1 MKTVIIIPA
10 RYESSRFPGK
20 PLVMIA
26 GRSMIER
33 VHAIAKAVPGVT
45 AVYVATDDARI
56 KSAAETFGA
65 MILMTSS
72 ACRNGTER
80 VAEAAGQLREEY
92 DLVINLQGDA
102 PLTPPH
108 FLMAMI
114 DVVAS
119 EPTTVMATPAVRC
132 DPETLAR
139 FKEDRRAG
147 RVGGTT
153 VVCGAKGQAFYFSK
167 EVIPCVPDGMKFD
180 PVPVLHHVGLYA
192 YRPSL
197 LADYLR
203 WQIGPLEALEGLEQL
218 RVLENGGSIR
228 VVEVEAHGRPFWEI
242 NNPGD
247 VAHVEAALA
256 QNGDPFGPRF
266 TR

>member
-20 PLVMIA
+20 PLVVVA

-33 VHAIAKAVPGVT
+33 VHAIAKAVAGVAT
-45 AVYVATDDARI
+45 VYVATDDARI
-56 KSAAETFGA
+56 KAAAEIFGA
-65 MILMTSS
+65 KVLMTSS
-72 ACRNGTER
+72 SCRNGTER
-80 VAEAAGQLREEY
+80 VAEAAGKVREKY

-108 FLMAMI
+108 FITAMI
-114 DVVAS
+114 DAMVR
-119 EPTTVMATPAVRC
+119 EPTTSMATPAVRC
-132 DPETLAR
+132 DPESLAR

-153 VVCGAKGQAFYFSK
+153 VVCRANGQALYFSK
-167 EVIPCVPDGMKFD
+167 EVIPYVPEGMKFD

-197 LADYLR
+197 LMDYLR
-203 WQIGPLEALEGLEQL
+203 WPVGPLETFEGLEQL
-218 RVLENGGSIR
+218 RVLENGGAIR
-228 VVEVEAHGRPFWEI
+228 VVEVDAQGRPFWEI
-242 NNPGD
+242 NNPQD
-247 VAHVEAALA
+247 VARVEAALA
-256 QNGDPFGPRF
+256 QHGDPFGPGLGR
-266 TR
+266 